1 MYPLES
7 QLWIFL
13 SCLALFIFNTHVC
26 WNKCAPVT
34 LNVLVILQTLYSF
47 LFIYLL
53 FEKNQSKKPAVGI
66 RSELFQL
73 ISKTDAIFSTFF
85 SGAPSYRTRHKQ

>member
-1 MYPLES
+1 MCSGNTECLGYP
-7 QLWIFL
+7 
-13 SCLALFIFNTHVC
+13 AD
-26 WNKCAPVT
+26 
-34 LNVLVILQTLYSF
+34 LVFF